1 MIQLTL
7 WYLSKTCDLILAYR
21 VTFKKSVSR
30 DLRKIDITEADRIL
44 TKISDELSDKA
55 ESMPELKGRFAG
67 LRKYRVGEYRII
79 FTILNDSILITRI
92 RHRKEM
98 YKN

>member
-1 MIQLTL
+1 MAFRI
-7 WYLSKTCDLILAYR
+7 
-21 VTFKKSVSR
+21 TFKKSVSR
-30 DLRKIDITEADRIL
+30 DLKKLDITEADRIL
-44 TKISDELSDKA
+44 TKISEELSEKA
-55 ESMPELKGRFAG
+55 EFMPELKGRFAG

-92 RHRKEM
+92 RRRKEV

>member
-1 MIQLTL
+1 M
-7 WYLSKTCDLILAYR
+7 AYR
-21 VTFKKSVSR
+21 ITFKQSVSR
-30 DLRKIDITEADRIL
+30 DLKKIGITEADRIL
-44 TKISDELSDKA
+44 TKISVELSDKA

-92 RHRKEM
+92 RHRKEV